1 MAQSQIWLTW
11 EGTVPNREALEGFR
25 DDLHPKARLAWDG
38 NRRIG
43 IEGEARLGDVL
54 TVIPIRGRDIA
65 GESEAR
71 QRGERQIRRPSNP
84 RLQHPSAPHGYP
96 AFSAEVVD
104 RATFLRG
111 PPPAGLDFDDPAG
124 ADLYGLPRV
133 PAREDALVEADGRA
147 QPCLEPAVVDQVVL
161 RQGLLDQQKIKII
174 HGLEHLRQV
183 ESVGRVGVHLEGQL
197 RESS

>member
-104 RATFLRG
+104 RATFLEAAHA
-111 PPPAGLDFDDPAG
+111 AGLDVDDPAG
-124 ADLYGLPRV
+124 ADLYGFSRGPG
-133 PAREDALVEADGRA
+133 REG
-147 QPCLEPAVVDQVVL
+147 
-161 RQGLLDQQKIKII
+161 GLLA
-174 HGLEHLRQV
+174 GE
-183 ESVGRVGVHLEGQL
+183 GRGPQ
-197 RESS
+197 R